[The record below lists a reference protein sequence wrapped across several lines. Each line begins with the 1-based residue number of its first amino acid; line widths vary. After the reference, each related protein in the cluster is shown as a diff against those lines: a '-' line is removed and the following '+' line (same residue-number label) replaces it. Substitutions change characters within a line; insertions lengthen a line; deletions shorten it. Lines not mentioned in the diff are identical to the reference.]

1 MITRGVIMEM
11 DERVAYVGRDG
22 ECAAAESCGELT
34 NFLAQPALRHIGLT

>member
-22 ECAAAESCGELT
+22 ECAAVASSGDLS
-34 NFLAQPALRHIGLT
+34 NFLAHPVLRHIGLT